1 MRNDTEYGLTRF
13 FLKEVECRGQ
23 QRHIPTEFIDDKPL
37 NESTFLCVKQFKCPN
52 ERGKRTAAVDIR
64 DEEDGCLQM
73 LRHSHI
79 DDIIRLEIDL
89 GGTACSLN
97 HEQIVFRTEAIKC
110 LFDSPPRLE

>member
-13 FLKEVECRGQ
+13 FLKEVERRCQ

-37 NESTFLCVKQFKCPN
+37 NESTFLCVKQFKGPN

-64 DEEDGCLQM
+64 DEEDGGLQM
-73 LRHSHI
+73 LRHTHI

-89 GGTACSLN
+89 GGAARSLD
-97 HEQIVFRTEAIKC
+97 HEQIVFRTEAVKG
-110 LFDSPPRLE
+110 LFDRPPSLE